1 MREASVEIEDE
12 GPPAEARGPGTGAGP
27 AWMPLVRPSIPDPER
42 IAGDVRTIL
51 SSGTLT
57 KGPYLDELEQRV
69 AEYLGVRHC
78 VAVSSC
84 TAGLTLLLKVAGL
97 SGEVVVPSF
106 TFPATVHAVAW
117 NGLDPVFCDVDRE
130 TLTLSPSAAL
140 DACGP
145 RTSAILAVH
154 TYGTPCAVEE
164 LATVARSRG
173 IRLFF
178 DAAHAFGSRSRGVPV
193 GQFGDAEVFSLA
205 PTKLLVGCEGGI
217 VATND
222 DALAEG
228 CRIGRDYGKAPDYD
242 CLFVGLNARLS
253 EIHSAVALASLE
265 DVEERIERRNE
276 LAARYREL
284 LGGLPGVRFPLVRPW
299 DRSTFKDFTL
309 VLDEAAFGL
318 DAEGLGLALSA
329 EGIET
334 RRYFTPPV
342 HRMEAYRFLMRNGPG
357 RHLPVTEDASAR
369 VITIPLWSAMTGE
382 EANRVAGTIRRIHEA
397 KTVGRGTA

>member
-1 MREASVEIEDE
+1 
-12 GPPAEARGPGTGAGP
+12 
-27 AWMPLVRPSIPDPER
+27 MPLVRPSVPDVER
-42 IAGDVRTIL
+42 VTGDVRTIL

-57 KGPYLDELEQRV
+57 KGPYLEELERRV
-69 AEYLGVRHC
+69 AAYLGVRHC

-97 SGEVVVPSF
+97 TGEVVVPSF

-117 NGLDPVFCDVDRE
+117 NGLGPVFCDVDRE
-130 TLTLSPSAAL
+130 TLTLSPPAAL

-145 RTSAILAVH
+145 RASAILAVH

-164 LATVARSRG
+164 LATVARTRG

-222 DALAEG
+222 DELAEG

-242 CLFVGLNARLS
+242 CRFVGLNARLS
-253 EIHSAVALASLE
+253 EIHAAVALASLE
-265 DVEERIERRNE
+265 DVEERIERRNQ
-276 LAARYREL
+276 LAARYRDL
-284 LGGLPGVRFPLVRPW
+284 LGGLPGVRFPAVRPG
-299 DRSTFKDFTL
+299 DRSTYKDFTL
-309 VLDEAAFGL
+309 VLDKGAFGL
-318 DAEGLGLALSA
+318 DAEALGLALSV

-342 HRMEAYRFLMRNGPG
+342 HRMEAYRSLSEGAGTRS
-357 RHLPVTEDASAR
+357 LPITEDVSAR
-369 VITIPLWSAMTGE
+369 VITIPLWSAMAE
-382 EANRVAGTIRRIHEA
+382 EDVDRVAGAIRRIHEA
-397 KTVGRGTA
+397 VRTDGRTA